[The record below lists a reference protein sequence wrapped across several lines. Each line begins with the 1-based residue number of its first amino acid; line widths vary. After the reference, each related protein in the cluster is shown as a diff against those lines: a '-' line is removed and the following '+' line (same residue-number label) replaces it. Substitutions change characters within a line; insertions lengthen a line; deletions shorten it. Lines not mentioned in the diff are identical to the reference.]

1 MRVYAA
7 FIYVFLYAPI
17 ALIVVFS
24 FNAGHYA
31 MDWQGFSVEWYGKAF
46 ANPILTKAL
55 KELEALPSQELLRR
69 RHERLRKLATF
80 VDGA

>member
-7 FIYVFLYAPI
+7 CIYVFLYAPI

-46 ANPILTKAL
+46 SNPVLVKAL
-55 KELEALPSQELLRR
+55 VTSLIVASSTAVI
-69 RHERLRKLATF
+69 AT
-80 VDGA
+80 VVGT